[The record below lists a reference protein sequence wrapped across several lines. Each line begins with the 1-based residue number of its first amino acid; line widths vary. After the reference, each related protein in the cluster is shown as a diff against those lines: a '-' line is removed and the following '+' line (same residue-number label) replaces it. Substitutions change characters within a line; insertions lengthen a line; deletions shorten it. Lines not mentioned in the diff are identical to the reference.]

1 MGVGAISFHVGSF
14 THPPPPPVKGGGNC
28 PSISTPRISTQLMN
42 NKRIAITTLG
52 CKINQFESAA
62 MTEALQ
68 QEGYSMVPF
77 SETADIYVINSCT
90 VTAKT
95 DAESRRLIRR
105 ATRLNPEA
113 RVVVTGCYAQL
124 SGEELLKMPGVNLIL
139 GNSEKRDIAG
149 FLKGIQEM
157 DQPQAVVSDIS
168 LQRSGESAPLESFAE
183 HTRAFLQVQNGCDA
197 RCAYCIVPYARG
209 ASRSVSP
216 QDALDGMASFAAKGF
231 KEIVLTGIHLGGYG
245 LDLTPPTDLLGLL
258 VQAEER
264 AVVSR
269 LRIGSVEPTEVPQEM
284 VRFMAQSR
292 IVCPHL
298 HLPLQSGS
306 DGVLSRMNR
315 GYTTALFGEVVQSL
329 VRAIPDICIGSDV
342 IAGFPGET
350 EQEFEEAYSFIKGL
364 PLAYLHVFPF
374 SQRPGTPAATMKP
387 QVHSRVIKERAEAL
401 RLLSESKKA
410 AYAAGFVGREL
421 QVLVQN
427 DTGGRKGLSRNY
439 LTVLI
444 EEGEASVNT
453 EVTVLITGSKGG
465 ELIGKVKGGEW

>member
-1 MGVGAISFHVGSF
+1 M
-14 THPPPPPVKGGGNC
+14 T
-28 PSISTPRISTQLMN
+28 
-42 NKRIAITTLG
+42 KRIAITTLG

-62 MTEALQ
+62 MTEALEQ
-68 QEGYSMVPF
+68 DGYSMVPF

-113 RVVVTGCYAQL
+113 RVVVTGCYAQMA
-124 SGEELLKMPGVNLIL
+124 GDDLLKMPGVNLIL

-149 FLKGIQEM
+149 FLRGMRDQ
-157 DQPQAVVSDIS
+157 DQPKAVVSDIS
-168 LQRSGESAPLESFAE
+168 LQKSGESAPLESFAE

-197 RCAYCIVPYARG
+197 RCAYCIVPFARG
-209 ASRSVSP
+209 ASRSVAP
-216 QDALDGMASFAAKGF
+216 QEALDGMASFVSKGF

-245 LDLTPPTDLLGLL
+245 LDLAPPTDLLQLL
-258 VQAEER
+258 VQVEER
-264 AVVSR
+264 ALVNR
-269 LRIGSVEPTEVPQEM
+269 LRIGSVEPTEVSQEL
-284 VRFMAQSR
+284 VRFIAGSR

-315 GYTTALFGEVVQSL
+315 GYTTALYRGVVDSL
-329 VRAIPDICIGSDV
+329 LQAVPDICIGTDV

-350 EQEFEEAYSFIKGL
+350 DEEFAETYRFIEGL

-374 SQRPGTPAATMKP
+374 SPRPGTPAATMTP
-387 QVHSRVIKERAEAL
+387 QLHSRLVKERAEAL
-401 RLLSESKKA
+401 RMLSEAKKT

-421 QVLVQN
+421 QVLVQK
-427 DTGGRKGLSRNY
+427 DAGGRKGLSRNY
-439 LTVLI
+439 LPVLI
-444 EEGEASVNT
+444 EGGDGLFNC
-453 EVTVLITGSKGG
+453 EVTVLITGSRGG
-465 ELIGKVKGGEW
+465 DLVGKVAETGIGTAPRP